1 MIINLFF
8 MIFGGFIFN
17 IFKKYI
23 SKYSSNSDLTNDNY
37 TSEQSINKQTINSKD
52 SVKTSASIKSST
64 SRKVLNDSLFPP
76 VVKYSD
82 NILPTIYSRGL
93 DNYKLRGLLKKD
105 DYIYKLFGRQ
115 TYPGSYKWEYYLIG
129 KDKNTTEYKFPLSHE
144 VEIRHGENIM
154 LDFENDSNA
163 SAYKAIIYD
172 NAEYRYVI

>member
-1 MIINLFF
+1 MINLLY
-8 MIFGGFIFN
+8 MILGGFIFN
-17 IFKKYI
+17 ILKVYI
-23 SKYSSNSDLTNDNY
+23 PKYSSNTDLTNEHS
-37 TSEQSINKQTINSKD
+37 TSKQEINRQTINSKD
-52 SVKTSASIKSST
+52 SVKTSASVRSST

-82 NILPTIYSRGL
+82 NTLPTIYSRGL
-93 DNYKLRGLLKKD
+93 DDYKLRGLLKKD

-129 KDKNTTEYKFPLSHE
+129 KDKNTSEFKIPIGNE
-144 VEIRHGENIM
+144 VEIRHGDNVL

-163 SAYKAIIYD
+163 SSYKAIIYD